1 MLFWGPQLEKG
12 SLATAFAGAGV
23 QDSMTDPL
31 NGWTGTYNGQYGK
44 RPTTSGDGF
53 GGSLSLSH
61 DEWIATNA
69 KGADMGV
76 GGSNPRTISLWMYV
90 MSGQRG
96 DGGVYGYG
104 TRSCTDGRNNNWS
117 LRSFWGGS
125 NYTRFRSQHWCWDP
139 EVPINEGVMNRW
151 SHVFHIYTGTNVQ
164 VFVDN
169 QSRADWTRTQIST
182 GEDHGILL
190 GYWAND
196 NNMNRTFKGKIS
208 DFRVYDQVLS
218 ELDRN
223 IIYNNGLG
231 EDLTPVN
238 ITSALEVNATLNTAF
253 TYTITF
259 G

>member
-1 MLFWGPQLEKG
+1 
-12 SLATAFAGAGV
+12 
-23 QDSMTDPL
+23 MTDPL
-31 NGWTGTYNGQYGK
+31 NGWTGTYSGSLGK
-44 RPTTSGDGF
+44 RPTTSGDGYV
-53 GGSLSLSH
+53 GSLSLSH

-90 MSGQRG
+90 MSGQLG

-125 NYTRFRSQHWCWDP
+125 NYTRCVLS
-139 EVPINEGVMNRW
+139 
-151 SHVFHIYTGTNVQ
+151 TGAGIRKFQCVSGCDEPLVSCLPHLYGNGNVQ
-164 VFVDN
+164 VYVDN

-182 GEDHGILL
+182 GEDHGLLL

-208 DFRVYDQVLS
+208 DFRVYNQVLS
-218 ELDRN
+218 ENDRN

-238 ITSALEVNATLNTAF
+238 ITSVLEVNASLNC
-253 TYTITF
+253 IHLHHHF